1 MVARESIE
9 RHRASAAD
17 LSELVAAELAAYFA
31 ALDLSRPEA
40 VRDALLEFMP
50 LLIAEYGQTAQAL
63 AMEWYEQLRF
73 ESGPSTGFLVAAPL
87 VASIT
92 PERVEA
98 KVRYLAGKL
107 WTPDPRSILAGLTL
121 AADKYVKQYGRDTI
135 ASNADRDGASWA
147 RVPTGSKTCAWCL
160 ILASRDAVYLSEQT
174 ALTRADGDR
183 YHGFCDCEAVPIWGP
198 DDYPEGYLPD
208 DYYDMYRAA
217 REAAGSG
224 HMKDIAAALRR
235 EFPDAVNDGIFAH
248 TH

>member
-1 MVARESIE
+1 MA
-9 RHRASAAD
+9 ASD
-17 LSELVAAELAAYFA
+17 LSRLVADELAAFFA

-50 LLIAEYGQTAQAL
+50 LLVAEYGQVASAL
-63 AMEWYEQLRF
+63 SMEWYEQLRL
-73 ESGPSTGFLVAAPL
+73 ESGQTAAFLVAAPL
-87 VASIT
+87 VASIA

-98 KVRYLAGKL
+98 KVRYLAAQL
-107 WTPDPRSILAGLTL
+107 WTPEPEKILAGLTK
-121 AADKYVKQYGRDTI
+121 ASDKYVKQFGRDTI
-135 ASNADRDGASWA
+135 ASNAEREGASWA
-147 RVPTGSKTCAWCL
+147 RVPTGGKTCAWCL
-160 ILASRDAVYLSEQT
+160 ILASRDAVYLSEES

-224 HMKDIAAALRR
+224 DMKAISAALRR
-235 EFPDAVNDGIFAH
+235 EFPDAVNDGVFGH
-248 TH
+248 DH

>member
-9 RHRASAAD
+9 QYRTSAAD
-17 LSELVAAELAAYFA
+17 LSELVAAELAAFFA

-40 VRDALLEFMP
+40 VRDALLEFLP
-50 LLIAEYGQTAQAL
+50 VLVSEYGQVAQAL
-63 AMEWYEQLRF
+63 AMEWYDQVRA
-73 ESGPSTGFLVAAPL
+73 ESVGTAGYLAAAPL
-87 VASIT
+87 VASIA

-98 KVRYLAGKL
+98 KVRYLAGQL
-107 WTPDPRSILAGLTL
+107 WTPDPVAILKGLTL
-121 AADKYVKQYGRDTI
+121 ASDKYVKQYGRD
-135 ASNADRDGASWA
+135 AVAWNAERDGARWA
-147 RVPTGSKTCAWCL
+147 RVPTGGKTCAWCL
-160 ILASRDAVYLSEQT
+160 ILASRDAVYVSEET

-183 YHGFCDCEAVPIWGP
+183 YHGFCDCQAVPIWGP

-224 HMKDIAAALRR
+224 DMKDIAAALRR